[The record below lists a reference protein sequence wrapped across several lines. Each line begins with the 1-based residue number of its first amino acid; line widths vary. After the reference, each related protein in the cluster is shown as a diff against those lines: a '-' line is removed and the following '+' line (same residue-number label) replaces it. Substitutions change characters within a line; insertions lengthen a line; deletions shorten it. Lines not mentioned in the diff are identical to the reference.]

1 MNTFKPPIDVANNA
15 KKAIEWREKYPKETA
30 DAGTQVGWTRARQ
43 LANRE
48 NISEDTI
55 GRMVSF
61 LQGTKETKQ
70 SHLNTVTSL
79 GVIMGILCGRH
90 GVGTLVKLG
99 QIKFTVKFKIINL
112 LIVCHK

>member
-15 KKAIEWREKYPKETA
+15 KKAIEWGEKYRKETA

-61 LQGTKETKQ
+61 FVRHEGKEA
-70 SHLNTVTSL
+70 VTP
-79 GVIMGILCGRH
+79 
-90 GVGTLVKLG
+90 
-99 QIKFTVKFKIINL
+99 
-112 LIVCHK
+112 